1 MKIKVFSFDS
11 HGKVSFTQEE
21 LAKLLN
27 EVYEEGKHDCEAT
40 HPYPYTWTC
49 PFTYLTNTGN
59 SGYPADATITHS
71 TTIFPKATFED
82 TGTETCECECESH
95 HDNIHNC
102 DCKCHK
108 SSESPVYSLQLS
120 NSDAKLIEEAV
131 KDIVANAKNVLNS
144 DDPFRTLAKELNF

>member
-1 MKIKVFSFDS
+1 MKIKVFNFDS

-21 LAKLLN
+21 LEKLLN
-27 EVYEEGKHDCEAT
+27 EVYEEGKRDCEAT
-40 HPYPYTWTC
+40 HPYTWTS

-59 SGYPADATITHS
+59 SGYPADATVTHS
-71 TTIFPKATFED
+71 TTIFPKTAFGD
-82 TGTETCECECESH
+82 TSTCECESH
-95 HDNIHNC
+95 HDDVHNC

-120 NSDAKLIEEAV
+120 NSDAKLIKEAV

-144 DDPFRTLAKELNF
+144 DDPFHTLARELNF